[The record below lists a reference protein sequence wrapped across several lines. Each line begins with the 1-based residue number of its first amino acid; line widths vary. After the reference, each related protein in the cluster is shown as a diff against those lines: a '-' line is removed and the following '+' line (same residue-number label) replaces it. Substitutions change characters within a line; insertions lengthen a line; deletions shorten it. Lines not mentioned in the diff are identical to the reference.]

1 MQYKTVKSKLK
12 LTTNET
18 NYLILLTRHS
28 KNLYNQALYN
38 VRQHFFNT
46 NEYLTYN
53 DNYHLLKDSINYKVL
68 NSTQA
73 QAVLRKVDEAMKAF
87 FGSIKKKVKGVR
99 LPRYL
104 KKDALYPLI
113 DRMVYKPNKNEY
125 ILPRSNLVKKV
136 SNELVSF
143 TKNINPKLIND
154 LDIIDKLSLKIKT
167 PKFLKNKAIK
177 EITIKPSFDGKYFY
191 INYVYLTNNDKKV
204 LPKVLEENLMGI
216 DFGYNNLAFCA
227 TSNNHLLIDGKYLK
241 SLNQNYHRKMAHLS
255 SKRLDQNK
263 LTKRMINLINKR
275 NNQMTYFI
283 NKAAR
288 LIIDFSLENKVS
300 KIIIGYNDG
309 FKDINL
315 SKLFNQMSRSI
326 PIARLRDRIIYLA
339 SLNYID
345 YEIVNESY
353 TSKASFID
361 KDEMIN
367 TYFSG
372 KRIKRGLYQAK
383 DKTLINADL
392 NAALN
397 IIRKSKPE
405 FEVGHRGL
413 STPSRTY
420 LS

>member
-154 LDIIDKLSLKIKT
+154 LDIIDKL
-167 PKFLKNKAIK
+167 
-177 EITIKPSFDGKYFY
+177 Y
-191 INYVYLTNNDKKV
+191 
-204 LPKVLEENLMGI
+204 
-216 DFGYNNLAFCA
+216 
-227 TSNNHLLIDGKYLK
+227 
-241 SLNQNYHRKMAHLS
+241 
-255 SKRLDQNK
+255 
-263 LTKRMINLINKR
+263 
-275 NNQMTYFI
+275 
-283 NKAAR
+283 
-288 LIIDFSLENKVS
+288 
-300 KIIIGYNDG
+300 
-309 FKDINL
+309 
-315 SKLFNQMSRSI
+315 
-326 PIARLRDRIIYLA
+326 
-339 SLNYID
+339 
-345 YEIVNESY
+345 
-353 TSKASFID
+353 
-361 KDEMIN
+361 
-367 TYFSG
+367 
-372 KRIKRGLYQAK
+372 
-383 DKTLINADL
+383 
-392 NAALN
+392 
-397 IIRKSKPE
+397 
-405 FEVGHRGL
+405 
-413 STPSRTY
+413 
-420 LS
+420 